1 VDAALLM
8 KGRRYNIFDIM
19 ERFSKF
25 EEIEDACFTVQRKKV
40 DQEQRHD
47 QLLMENQHLEVQI
60 SQNSLKLRDLDS
72 LKALGFGLAE
82 FRMLRDIII
91 EVGEERGLIGNDA
104 VKDFFQDLENY
115 YYEYRRLRTN
125 VSKLKAEKA
134 QASASDTSNQ
144 IIGMFQNFFKQR
156 SESLS
161 ESNPKYNPNTQVS
174 GGEKKVKHVDNNDV
188 ASNHRPNSELQSES
202 PAEILHSNKE
212 LQQED
217 DSYEISYKG
226 QVIEREYTQNSNSK
240 LEEQFNSALLS
251 GSKMKIENE
260 QVVLQDPKFRSR
272 IRNSPS
278 PSSPESYQVKSST
291 DFNLVSNGIPPNTMS
306 YLAADPNESCPSLS
320 SIQDGILNTLN
331 RSMFGAVET
340 N

>member
-1 VDAALLM
+1 
-8 KGRRYNIFDIM
+8 
-19 ERFSKF
+19 
-25 EEIEDACFTVQRKKV
+25 
-40 DQEQRHD
+40 
-47 QLLMENQHLEVQI
+47 
-60 SQNSLKLRDLDS
+60 
-72 LKALGFGLAE
+72 
-82 FRMLRDIII
+82 
-91 EVGEERGLIGNDA
+91 
-104 VKDFFQDLENY
+104 
-115 YYEYRRLRTN
+115 
-125 VSKLKAEKA
+125 
-134 QASASDTSNQ
+134 
-144 IIGMFQNFFKQR
+144 MFQNFFKQR

-240 LEEQFNSALLS
+240 LEEQFHSLLLS
-251 GSKMKIENE
+251 GSRMKIENE

-320 SIQDGILNTLN
+320 SIQDGILNTLK